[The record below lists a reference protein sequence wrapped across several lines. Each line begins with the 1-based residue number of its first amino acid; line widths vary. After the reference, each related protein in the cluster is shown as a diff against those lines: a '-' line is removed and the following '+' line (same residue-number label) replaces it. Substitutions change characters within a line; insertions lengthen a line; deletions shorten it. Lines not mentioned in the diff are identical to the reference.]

1 MTHQSPDPARGEQQ
15 RTLFLTPSVR
25 RGGGNPHDV
34 WGPTR
39 SQHWTQVLC
48 PPEGSMWAM
57 PDLWRKGLTV
67 DAGRLAQELGFVQIQ
82 QRRAWLQGDQPIDE
96 LQICALARVGERAS
110 LLVEWTMSEFVHSG
124 HGDSGPV
131 WGRAW
136 IDLPEACPA
145 DKMLEFIQTW
155 ERGAAIARDLE
166 LAQAQKDAAWQARL
180 QELELDERTIARKR
194 ADLLAINKLD
204 DAAVNISRKQVL
216 RPLRLLRDQVEED
229 RSRVL
234 RETDLDEAS
243 VEASRSTAR
252 AQFEGTYTPK
262 Q

>member
-1 MTHQSPDPARGEQQ
+1 MPLLSSDPARGEQQ
-15 RTLFLTPSVR
+15 RTLYLTPTVTQ
-25 RGGGNPHDV
+25 GGGDPYHV
-34 WGPTR
+34 WGPTS
-39 SQHWTQVLC
+39 SQYWTRVLC
-48 PPEGSMWAM
+48 PPEGSLWAM
-57 PDLWRKGLTV
+57 PDLWRKGLVV
-67 DAGRLAQELGFVQIQ
+67 DAVSLAQELGVDQIQ
-82 QRRAWLQGDQPIDE
+82 QSRAWIQGDQTVDE
-96 LQICALARVGERAS
+96 LQICALAQVGEHAR
-110 LLVEWTMSEFVHSG
+110 LLVEWTVSEFVHSG

-136 IDLPEACPA
+136 IDLPPACSA
-145 DKMLEFIQTW
+145 DKMMEFIKTW
-155 ERGAAIARDLE
+155 ERGAGIARE
-166 LAQAQKDAAWQARL
+166 LKIAQAQKDAAWQARL

-243 VEASRSTAR
+243 VEANQGAAR
-252 AQFEGTYTPK
+252 AQFEATYQPK
-262 Q
+262 K